1 MLRFFIK
8 GNRIVIKYL
17 EKMIVGKS
25 GSVDKTRRL
34 PYMAETAGG
43 KTLGPR
49 NIDVFRIF
57 FE

>member
-8 GNRIVIKYL
+8 ENRIVIKYL

-25 GSVDKTRRL
+25 GSVDKTGRL

-43 KTLGPR
+43 KTLGSR
-49 NIDVFRIF
+49 NIYGFRIF